1 MARKNNQG
9 GDAEKPGSGA
19 PQLDIHLEPG
29 ETVQQKA
36 ARIAV
41 AGTASNAYLTMVFGL
56 SSGMVTNDEFGAIH
70 KELKT
75 AIERTKAGGTEQA
88 DEMLTAQAV
97 ALNQVFMEMGRR
109 AALNM
114 NQYPEAT
121 DTYLRLALKAQSQ
134 CRQTLE
140 SLAEIRNPRHVAF
153 VKQANIAG
161 GHQQI
166 NNGGP
171 VTAADLTDDALA
183 HVVAQGETPR
193 GEIENQPNELSGE
206 FANVTRLDT
215 SAKSPASRG
224 DHKVATVGAIDRP
237 AQRRRQGGR
246 VA

>member
-1 MARKNNQG
+1 MARKKDLQPKG
-9 GDAEKPGSGA
+9 EQAGSGA
-19 PQLDIHLEPG
+19 PKLDIHLEPG

-70 KELKT
+70 AELKK
-75 AIERTKAGGTEQA
+75 AVERTKTGGTEQA

-97 ALNQVFMEMGRR
+97 ALNQMLMEMGRR

-153 VKQANIAG
+153 VKQANIAN
-161 GHQQI
+161 GHQQV
-166 NNGGP
+166 NNGVAP
-171 VTAADLTDDALA
+171 EST
-183 HVVAQGETPR
+183 AQGSR
-193 GEIENQPNELSGE
+193 GENEKSPIELLGVE
-206 FANVTRLDT
+206 ANVTRLDT
-215 SAKSPASRG
+215 RATGKTGRSNPALE
-224 DHKVATVGAIDRP
+224 AVGAVHGTS
-237 AQRRRQGGR
+237 QRGRKGDR

>member
-1 MARKNNQG
+1 MARKKDLEPKDEQG
-9 GDAEKPGSGA
+9 NSGA
-19 PQLDIHLEPG
+19 PKLEIHLEPG

-41 AGTASNAYLTMVFGL
+41 SGVASNAYLTMVFGV
-56 SSGMVTNDEFGAIH
+56 SSNMVTADEFGAIH
-70 KELKT
+70 TELKK
-75 AIERTKAGGTEQA
+75 AVERTKSGGTEQA

-153 VKQANIAG
+153 VKQANIAN
-161 GHQQI
+161 GHQQV
-166 NNGGP
+166 NNGPPASEP
-171 VTAADLTDDALA
+171 VPTGT
-183 HVVAQGETPR
+183 HE
-193 GEIENQPNELSGE
+193 EIKITQVELLEDQSG
-206 FANVTRLDT
+206 NVTRLDARAPGKAGR
-215 SAKSPASRG
+215 SDPAME
-224 DHKVATVGAIDRP
+224 TVGAVHGT
-237 AQRRRQGGR
+237 ANGR
-246 VA
+246 GKGSGVA